1 MEKYLE
7 YGNIELRP
15 LEPEDI
21 ELLYKWE
28 NDSSLWEFSNSKTPF
43 SKHILRIYIENSFK
57 DIYEAKQLRLIIQ
70 TKDKRPVGAI
80 DLFDFDPYHQR
91 AGIGILIYKNEDR
104 RQGFASDALQALE
117 NYSYNVVGI
126 RQLYANISADNTTSI
141 SLFKKAG
148 FIEVGVKKDWL
159 KTTKGWNDELLLQKI
174 LQ

>member
-1 MEKYLE
+1 METYLE

-70 TKDKRPVGAI
+70 TKEKKTSWGNRP
-80 DLFDFDPYHQR
+80 F
-91 AGIGILIYKNEDR
+91 
-104 RQGFASDALQALE
+104 
-117 NYSYNVVGI
+117 
-126 RQLYANISADNTTSI
+126 
-141 SLFKKAG
+141 
-148 FIEVGVKKDWL
+148 
-159 KTTKGWNDELLLQKI
+159 
-174 LQ
+174 

>member
-1 MEKYLE
+1 METYLE

-28 NDSSLWEFSNSKTPF
+28 NDSTLWEYSNSKTPF

-57 DIYEAKQLRLIIQ
+57 DIYEAKQIRLIIQ

-91 AGIGILIYKNEDR
+91 AGVGILVYNNEDR
-104 RQGFASDALQALE
+104 GQGFAFDALKALG
-117 NYSYNVVGI
+117 NYSYNVIGI
-126 RQLYANISADNTTSI
+126 RQLYANISADNKTSI
-141 SLFKKAG
+141 ALFKKAG

-159 KTTKGWNDELLLQKI
+159 KTTKGWKDELLLQKI
-174 LQ
+174 LK